1 MGTRKAHTSTGYAS
15 TTQSR
20 AAIAYTRRKI
30 YLNAM
35 PHARSTNTHTQMEK
49 RTHISQYKD
58 DLSHAK
64 VFPHAPKKTFTRE
77 QNFISKF
84 GNNISSLGNNIS
96 NLGNNI
102 SRLETTFSSRKKRF
116 YQAYKAVFHCL
127 YPIFYTRTI
136 ASSSQNALTRK
147 AIPPLQNHK
156 KAFSPHRKKDLPKR
170 GRTTSAVQGNFLE

>member
-116 YQAYKAVFHCL
+116 YQAYKAVFHRL
-127 YPIFYTRTI
+127 YPIFYTRTMRLFI
-136 ASSSQNALTRK
+136 AECSN
-147 AIPPLQNHK
+147 K
-156 KAFSPHRKKDLPKR
+156 KGNTATPKPQE
-170 GRTTSAVQGNFLE
+170 SV